1 MHTNVNAIMATLVT
15 RVKMNLIIAK
25 TVPVKTMEHV
35 LTRRAIFHAR
45 V

>member
-1 MHTNVNAIMATLVT
+1 MHTNVNAIMATLVKD
-15 RVKMNLIIAK
+15 VKMSLIIAK
-25 TVPVKTMEHV
+25 TVLVKTMEHV